1 MWLAKS
7 LLTSLACAVTPA
19 LALAATAAQP
29 AVAQLT
35 LPASVPAAMISATA
49 ARSGPGSSWIEAN
62 GVVVPDARSIQDVN
76 AYVTGE
82 VHEVF
87 VRVGDRVKVGT
98 PIASID
104 SPEFVTT
111 QRSYLALLVNEEQKQ
126 VLHGEGRLAS
136 YTKDARENLKWWGMT
151 EAQVGA
157 LEREHKL
164 TEKIMLRAEGEGL
177 ISMVLVEPGA
187 LINAGD
193 RSLKA
198 FVVTG
203 KAVAR
208 ILSTRDPL
216 RIEGYV
222 YPDQLPLLRAG
233 AALKVQGPDGKVLAC
248 RVSEVLPDIDPA
260 TQRGRFRADL
270 GPPSAFAPGT
280 ALRLSVQL
288 ARTSGVWVPRD
299 AVLSQHLAPM
309 VYVRV
314 AAQRYERRPVSVL
327 AETATELQVG
337 GVQANEAVVTSG
349 KSLLEGAF
357 RMSHAPA
364 PTDDHHH

>member
-1 MWLAKS
+1 MRFAKT
-7 LLTSLACAVTPA
+7 LLSSLACAAAPT
-19 LALAATAAQP
+19 LAGAATTAP

-35 LPASVPAAMISATA
+35 LPASVPAAMILVAP
-49 ARSGPGSSWIEAN
+49 ARSGSGSSWLEAN

-82 VHEVF
+82 VREVF
-87 VRVGDRVKVGT
+87 VRVGDRVKSGT
-98 PIASID
+98 PIVSID

-111 QRSYLALLVNEEQKQ
+111 QRSYLALLANEEQKQ
-126 VLHGEGRLAS
+126 VLHGEGRLAN
-136 YTKDARENLKWWGMT
+136 YTKDARENLKWWGMS

-164 TEKIMLRAEGEGL
+164 TEKIVLKADREGV
-177 ISMVLVEPGA
+177 ISQVLVEPGA

-208 ILSTRDPL
+208 ILTTRDPL

-222 YPDQLPLLRAG
+222 YPDQLPLLHAG
-233 AALKVQGPDGKVLAC
+233 TALKVQGPDGKVLA
-248 RVSEVLPDIDPA
+248 RTISEVLPDIDPA

-270 GPPSAFAPGT
+270 GPASPFAPGT

-288 ARTSGVWVPRD
+288 ARAGGTWIPRE
-299 AVLSQHLAPM
+299 AVLSQRLAPV
-309 VYVRV
+309 VYVRT
-314 AAQRYERRPVSVL
+314 APQRYERRRISVL
-327 AETATELQVG
+327 AETVVELQVS
-337 GVQANEAVVTSG
+337 GVQASEAVVTAG
-349 KSLLEGAF
+349 KNLLEGAF
-357 RMSHAPA
+357 RMGQAPA
-364 PTDDHHH
+364 LADVHRH